1 MASLRELEFLKT
13 TIENQQKEINEL
25 KEIVNKLQ
33 ENINS
38 KNSNNN
44 NFKNDKLSDNNLSII
59 FTRYKNSVLLKNK
72 YTDKNTSIKCKNQL
86 KELGAK
92 WFKNDSTQGWLFVG
106 IYKNEENSI
115 EEICEFIIEKL
126 KKNNFNLEIEYE

>member
-13 TIENQQKEINEL
+13 TIDNQQKEINEL

-44 NFKNDKLSDNNLSII
+44 FKNDKLSDNNLSII
-59 FTRYKNSVLLKNK
+59 FTRYKHSVLLKNK

-126 KKNNFNLEIEYE
+126 KENNFNLEIEYE

>member
-1 MASLRELEFLKT
+1 MASLRELEFLKI

-33 ENINS
+33 ENS
-38 KNSNNN
+38 KNSNN
-44 NFKNDKLSDNNLSII
+44 NFKNDKLSDNKLSII
-59 FTRYKNSVLLKNK
+59 FTKYKQSILLKNK
-72 YTDKNTSIKCKNQL
+72 YSDKNTSIKCKNQL

-92 WFKNDSTQGWLFVG
+92 WFKNDTTQGWLFIG

-115 EEICEFIIEKL
+115 EKICEFIIEKL
-126 KKNNFNLEIEYE
+126 KENNFNLEIEYE